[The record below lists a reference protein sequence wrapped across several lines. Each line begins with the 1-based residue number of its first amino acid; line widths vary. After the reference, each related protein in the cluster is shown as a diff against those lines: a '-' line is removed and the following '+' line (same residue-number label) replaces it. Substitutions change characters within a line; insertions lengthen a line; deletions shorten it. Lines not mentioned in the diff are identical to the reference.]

1 VLTTNLASAASS
13 RLTILYYCSG
23 WPINIGNAFL
33 DLGALAILR
42 AALPD
47 ANIVLA
53 SEMPRWI
60 FFNSW
65 KEEKRSRGFFNSES
79 NGPKSKHEAMEQALD
94 IGAVMKCDLA
104 VFSGMAMCEEFMTI
118 NGPPVLALAK
128 RGIPSLLLGAG
139 ADHYNKKEEEL
150 FGKFL
155 TELKPMAFISR
166 DEPSFEMFARF
177 VPNSVRGI
185 DCGWF
190 LSNAYTPPPL
200 TLPPY
205 VVSTFDSKPEPDIDA
220 KGRMIVRSH
229 HECWGPSPA
238 HYLQHKNTLI
248 SDVPYDYLNLYAFAE
263 EVHSDRVH
271 ACVAGLSYGRPV
283 KLYSGSPRSALF
295 DVLGV
300 GSVRDKLTHIDGDML
315 AEKKRSHIELVR
327 RVVTSSISRP
337 IQEKSS

>member
-1 VLTTNLASAASS
+1 MLTMNMGATASP

-65 KEEKRSRGFFNSES
+65 KEEKRSRGFFHSGS
-79 NGPKSKHEAMEQALD
+79 NEATNKQEVMERALD

-118 NGPPVLALAK
+118 NGPPVLALAE

-139 ADHYNKKEEEL
+139 ADHYTKKEEEL
-150 FGKFL
+150 FGQFL
-155 TELKPMAFISR
+155 TQLKPMAFISR

-200 TLPPY
+200 MLPPY
-205 VVSTFDSKPEPDIDA
+205 IVSTFDSKPEPDIDA
-220 KGRMIVRSH
+220 KGRLIVRSH

-238 HYLQHKNTLI
+238 HYLRDKNTLI

-263 EVHSDRVH
+263 EVYSDRVH

-283 KLYSGSPRSALF
+283 RLYSDSPRSALF

-300 GSVRDKLTHIDGDML
+300 GHVRDKLTRIDGEML
-315 AEKKRSHIELVR
+315 AEKKRAHIELVR
-327 RVVTSSISRP
+327 RVVSSAL
-337 IQEKSS
+337 SSSKK

>member
-1 VLTTNLASAASS
+1 VLTTNMNSAASPT
-13 RLTILYYCSG
+13 LTILYYCSG

-60 FFNSW
+60 FFNSL
-65 KEEKRSRGFFNSES
+65 KEQKRSKGFF
-79 NGPKSKHEAMEQALD
+79 KSKSNDLASKHDVMERALD

-104 VFSGMAMCEEFMTI
+104 VFSGMAMCEEFLTI
-118 NGPPVLALAK
+118 NGPPVLALAE
-128 RGIPSLLLGAG
+128 RGIPSLLLGTG

-155 TELKPMAFISR
+155 AQLKPMAFISR

-190 LSNAYTPPPL
+190 LSSAYTPPPL
-200 TLPPY
+200 TLSPY
-205 VVSTFDSKPEPDIDA
+205 VVSTFDSKPEPDLDA
-220 KGRMIVRSH
+220 KGRLIVRSH
-229 HECWGPSPA
+229 HECWGPSPT
-238 HYLQHKNTLI
+238 HYLRDKNTLI

-283 KLYSGSPRSALF
+283 RLYSNSPRSALF

-300 GSVRDKLTHIDGDML
+300 GSVRDKLTHIDGEML
-315 AEKKRSHIELVR
+315 EEKKRAHVELVR
-327 RVVTSSISRP
+327 QVVRSALSSSKR
-337 IQEKSS
+337 

>member
-1 VLTTNLASAASS
+1 MLTTNPGSSASP

-42 AALPD
+42 AAFPD

-53 SEMPRWI
+53 SEMSRWI

-65 KEEKRSRGFFNSES
+65 REEKQSKGFFAAAAK
-79 NGPKSKHEAMEQALD
+79 GPKSKAEAMENALD
-94 IGAVMKCDLA
+94 IGAVIKCDLA
-104 VFSGMAMCEEFMTI
+104 VFSGMAMCDEFMTI
-118 NGPPVLALAK
+118 NGPPVLALAE

-139 ADHYNKKEEEL
+139 AEYYNKKEEEL
-150 FGKFL
+150 FGNFL
-155 TELKPMAFISR
+155 TQLKPMAFISR
-166 DEPSFEMFARF
+166 DERSFTMFARF
-177 VPNSVRGI
+177 VPQSVRGI

-190 LSNAYTPPPL
+190 LSDAYTPPPL

-205 VVSTFDSKPEPDIDA
+205 VVSTFDSKPEPDIDSN
-220 KGRMIVRSH
+220 GRLIVRAH

-238 HYLQHKNTLI
+238 RYLGHKNTLI

-283 KLYSGSPRSALF
+283 RLYSNSPRSALF
-295 DVLGV
+295 DVLDV
-300 GSVRDKLTHIDGDML
+300 GRVRDKLTRIDSEML
-315 AEKKRSHIELVR
+315 AERKRVHVELVR
-327 RVVTSSISRP
+327 RVVHEAIPRSR
-337 IQEKSS
+337 

>member
-1 VLTTNLASAASS
+1 MGATGSS
-13 RLTILYYCSG
+13 KFTILYYCSG

-65 KEEKRSRGFFNSES
+65 RDEKPRKGFFKSMGK
-79 NGPKSKHEAMEQALD
+79 GPKSKAEAMENALD

-104 VFSGMAMCEEFMTI
+104 VFSGMAMCDEFMTI
-118 NGPPVLALAK
+118 NGPPVLALAE

-155 TELKPMAFISR
+155 TQLKPMAFISR

-205 VVSTFDSKPEPDIDA
+205 IVSTFDAKPEPDIDA
-220 KGRMIVRSH
+220 KGRLVVRSH
-229 HECWGPSPA
+229 HECWGPSPSR
-238 HYLQHKNTLI
+238 YLQDKNTLI

-283 KLYSGSPRSALF
+283 RLYSDSPRSALF
-295 DVLGV
+295 DVLNV
-300 GSVRDKLTHIDGDML
+300 GSVRDKVTRIDAEML
-315 AEKKRSHIELVR
+315 AARKRAHIELVR
-327 RVVTSSISRP
+327 QVISSFVSTSRAG
-337 IQEKSS
+337 KSS